1 MLSNRKIPA
10 FSYFFISLLLLGVI
24 TGCGSPVQEAATTT
38 ASEEKK
44 IHYTGH
50 NDQHSRLR
58 SIGFPSSG
66 IRAKIRYSGQGRR
79 RRYRTSDSIRE
90 GRQRD
95 VLLVH
100 ARPSEDEFV
109 ASGFGI
115 NAYDVM
121 VNQFLIV
128 GPQDDPAGIKG
139 MATAPEAFKTIAEKK
154 AAFIS
159 RGDDSGTHKKEL
171 SIWEAAGLKPEG
183 PWYLSAGQGMGATL
197 QMADEKNAYTLTDEA
212 TYLSRK
218 GDLDLVVLKE
228 GDASLLNPYGV
239 IQVKSTEK
247 AKEAEQFIQFLTG
260 DEGQKMIEEFGKA
273 EYGKGLFVPGAK
285 KKIRKRECRESL
297 AYMFLKL

>member
-1 MLSNRKIPA
+1 MLSNRKIPV

-38 ASEEKK
+38 ASEEK
-44 IHYTGH
+44 
-50 NDQHSRLR
+50 R
-58 SIGFPSSG
+58 SITLATTTSTQDSGLLDSLLPAFEQKSG
-66 IRAKIRYSGQGRR
+66 IQVKVVAVGTGQAIQLGK
-79 RRYRTSDSIRE
+79 D
-90 GRQRD
+90 GNAD

-285 KKIRKRECRESL
+285 KR
-297 AYMFLKL
+297 